1 MTMTMKK
8 SEQKIGL
15 VEEYEKCLQ
24 VLNVKQLYEESD
36 HKTSKDWLAEV
47 AAILKNI
54 DEGDFQAFMNLRQH
68 LYPSIPL
75 ATRKHAAEQIDGFV
89 RQKVAEYKRY
99 DFSYLDR
106 EIKNNPED
114 ISNYI
119 HDKELRDRCLDLL
132 EAESKYDRVINQ
144 ATQVLEDRV
153 RTKAKLTDRLEG
165 VRLINAALNPDPSK
179 TVLKVSNDPD
189 EQQGFCDICR
199 GIMLAFRNPTHHHL
213 TDKITREE
221 AFKVC
226 AFIDTLLPL
235 IEKSTVSTPTIP
247 SRTAQNITPAAQPHS
262 GIKVSLQDG
271 VASWANYAMAHHVW
285 SSFRVSLVID
295 NYNGNRPDYVSLSM
309 TADLAN
315 GGKWAANHFIFQGV
329 EKQDEDFRIEA
340 NEVKKG
346 SVFIS
351 DTLAHDT
358 NKKAMPEID
367 KKTLKLHVSTR
378 SGEKFVI
385 AFDENKIVRG

>member
-1 MTMTMKK
+1 MKK
-8 SEQKIGL
+8 SEQKRGL
-15 VEEYEKCLQ
+15 VEELEKCFQ
-24 VLNVKQLYEESD
+24 ALNVKQLYEQSD

-47 AAILKNI
+47 AAILKNL
-54 DEGDFQAFMNLRQH
+54 DEGDFQAFLNLRQH

-75 ATRKHAAEQIDGFV
+75 PTRKHAAEQIDGFV

-106 EIKNNPED
+106 EIKDNPED

-132 EAESKYDRVINQ
+132 GADSKYDRVINQ

-165 VRLINAALNPDPSK
+165 VRLINAALNPDSNK

-189 EQQGFCDICR
+189 EQQGFCDMCR
-199 GIMLAFRNPTHHHL
+199 GIMLAFRNPTHHYL
-213 TDKITREE
+213 TDKIMREE

-235 IEKSTVSTPTIP
+235 IERATVSTPQTQPKVIQ
-247 SRTAQNITPAAQPHS
+247 STTPAAKSRPE
-262 GIKVSLQDG
+262 IKVGLQDG
-271 VASWANYAMAHHVW
+271 VASWANYAMEHHVW
-285 SSFRVSLVID
+285 SSFRVGLVID
-295 NYNGNRPDYVSLSM
+295 NYNGSRADYISLSM
-309 TADLAN
+309 TADLIN
-315 GGKWAANHFIFQGV
+315 GGKWEANHFIFQGV

-340 NEVKKG
+340 SEVKKG
-346 SVFIS
+346 CVFIS

-358 NKKAMPEID
+358 NKKTMPEID

-385 AFDENKIVRG
+385 AFKEDKIVRG

>member
-1 MTMTMKK
+1 MTMKK
-8 SEQKIGL
+8 SEQKRSL
-15 VEEYEKCLQ
+15 VEELERCFQ
-24 VLNVKQLYEESD
+24 ALNVQKLYEESD

-47 AAILKNI
+47 AAILKNL
-54 DEGDFQAFMNLRQH
+54 DEGDFQAFLNLRQH

-75 ATRKHAAEQIDGFV
+75 ATRKHATEQIDGFV

-132 EAESKYDRVINQ
+132 EADSKYDRVINQ

-165 VRLINAALNPDPSK
+165 VRLINATLNPDPSK

-189 EQQGFCDICR
+189 EQQGFCDMCR
-199 GIMLAFRNPTHHHL
+199 GIMLAFRNPTHHYL

-235 IEKSTVSTPTIP
+235 IEKSTVSIP
-247 SRTAQNITPAAQPHS
+247 NIQPKVTQSITPATKSRPD
-262 GIKVSLQDG
+262 IKVSLQDG

-285 SSFRVSLVID
+285 SSFRVGLVID
-295 NYNGNRPDYVSLSM
+295 NYNGNRADYISLSM
-309 TADLAN
+309 TADLIN
-315 GGKWAANHFIFQGV
+315 GGKWEAKHFIFQGV
-329 EKQDEDFRIEA
+329 EKQDEDLRIEA

-351 DTLAHDT
+351 DTFAHDV

-367 KKTLKLHVSTR
+367 KKTLKLQVATR

-385 AFDENKIVRG
+385 AFKEDKIARG